1 MVYKICLLI
10 SQDLGKLQPQKK
22 KDVNYVIK
30 WKSKGLYGFNYK
42 MKFNRDSLIV
52 KQNSCANKI
61 VNTYNVYEL
70 DHSHKK

>member
-30 WKSKGLYGFNYK
+30 WKSKGLYGF
-42 MKFNRDSLIV
+42 
-52 KQNSCANKI
+52 
-61 VNTYNVYEL
+61 
-70 DHSHKK
+70 